1 MGLPITLP
9 IILLISIFSV
19 YYDIKERRIPNWI
32 IFYGFI
38 FLTILYAYVTIF
50 YEFSFLF
57 YQLYYIFQLFLF
69 LFITYLFMNVNPGDI
84 KIFLL
89 VSYAFPYFYIKYRIV
104 EQIPFLS
111 IFINFAI
118 LSLIYFFYS
127 VDLKTYREKWKN
139 ILSTYLN
146 LLVFLTIVIT
156 ITFIVIT
163 NLRSLLIYSIV
174 AGILLVMVIIR
185 VISYFIKK
193 FGKIANKFFY
203 IAFPLCLIFLVI
215 NNFTYYLIVLSI
227 ILFITSIY
235 ISVKDDEK
243 LKEKS
248 IPLSVFIILA
258 MLLTIILEGDLIT
271 FLRLNYSI

>member
-1 MGLPITLP
+1 MDLPITLP

-38 FLTILYAYVTIF
+38 FLTILYTYITIF

-69 LFITYLFMNVNPGDI
+69 LFIIYLFMDINPGDI

-89 VSYAFPYFYIKYRIV
+89 VSYAFPYFYIKYRVV

-127 VDLKTYREKWKN
+127 VNLKTYREKWKN

-146 LLVFLTIVIT
+146 LLVLLTVVIT
-156 ITFIVIT
+156 ITLIVIT
-163 NLRSLLIYSIV
+163 SLKGLLVYSIV

-185 VISYFIKK
+185 IIGYFIKK
-193 FGKIANKFFY
+193 FGNLISKAFY
-203 IAFPLCLIFLVI
+203 LIFPFCLIFLI
-215 NNFTYYLIVLSI
+215 IHNFTYYLIILSI
-227 ILFITSIY
+227 ILFITSVY
-235 ISVKDDEK
+235 LSVKDEEK
-243 LKEKS
+243 FKESS

-258 MLLTIILEGDLIT
+258 ILLTIIFEGDLIT
-271 FLRLNYSI
+271 FLRLNYLI

>member
-1 MGLPITLP
+1 MDLPITTP

-32 IFYGFI
+32 ILYGFI
-38 FLTILYAYVTIF
+38 FLTILYVYITIF

-57 YQLYYIFQLFLF
+57 YQLYYIFQLFIF
-69 LFITYLFMNVNPGDI
+69 LFIIYLFMKINPGDI
-84 KIFLL
+84 KILLL
-89 VSYAFPYFYIKYRIV
+89 VSYAFPYFYMKYRIV

-111 IFINFAI
+111 IFVNFAI

-127 VDLKTYREKWKN
+127 IDLEIYKKKWKN

-146 LLVFLTIVIT
+146 LLMLLVTIVAITIIVIT
-156 ITFIVIT
+156 SLKV
-163 NLRSLLIYSIV
+163 LLIYSVI

-185 VISYFIKK
+185 AISYFIKK
-193 FGKIANKFFY
+193 FGSLTSKAFY
-203 IAFPLCLIFLVI
+203 IAFPLCLIFLI
-215 NNFTYYLIVLSI
+215 LHNFTYYLIILSI
-227 ILFITSIY
+227 VLFITSIY
-235 ISVKDDEK
+235 VSVKDEER

-258 MLLTIILEGDLIT
+258 IFLTIIFKGDLIT
-271 FLRLNYSI
+271 LLRLNYLV